1 MEGHRKAGGGM
12 KEIIV
17 LSGKGGTGKTTVTA
31 SLAAL
36 AKDAVLTD
44 CDVDAADLYLLLNPK
59 IKDTFKFWGSQ
70 KARISEHKCIRCGK
84 CETVCR
90 FDAIKDFKVNPTFC
104 EGCGVCYNIC
114 PEKAI
119 DMVDTLSGH
128 WYISDTR
135 YGPMVHAR
143 LGIAEENSGKLVS
156 LVKKT
161 ARDIAEREG
170 YKYIITDGPPGIG
183 CPVISTLS
191 GADVALIVTE
201 PTAAGL
207 HDLERVLKLAEN
219 FKVTVKVVINKFDL
233 AQEKSK
239 EIEQY
244 CIYKGIEVIG
254 KIPFDEDVVKAIS
267 KGVPPVEYSFGP
279 AAEVLKN
286 VAVLSFGDS
295 GCRQE

>member
-1 MEGHRKAGGGM
+1 MEGHRKAGGGV
-12 KEIIV
+12 KEIVV

-44 CDVDAADLYLLLNPK
+44 CDVDAADLYLLLKPE
-59 IKDTFKFWGSQ
+59 IKETFEFWGSR
-70 KARISEHKCIRCGK
+70 KARINENKCARCGK

-104 EGCGVCYNIC
+104 EGCAVCCNIC
-114 PEKAI
+114 PHKAV

-161 ARDIAEREG
+161 AREIAEREG

-191 GADVALIVTE
+191 GADAALIVTE
-201 PTAAGL
+201 PTVAGL

-219 FKVTVKVVINKFDL
+219 FKVTLKVVINKFDL
-233 AQEKSK
+233 AEEKSK

-244 CIYKGIEVIG
+244 CIDKGIEVIG
-254 KIPFDEDVVKAIS
+254 KIPFDEDVVKAVS
-267 KGVPPVEYSFGP
+267 QGVPPVEYSSGP

-286 VAVLSFGDS
+286 VAVLSFGKS
-295 GCRQE
+295 CCRQV

>member
-1 MEGHRKAGGGM
+1 M
-12 KEIIV
+12 KEIVV

-44 CDVDAADLYLLLNPK
+44 CDVDAADLYLLLKPE

-70 KARISEHKCIRCGK
+70 KARINENKCIRCGK
-84 CETVCR
+84 CEKVCR
-90 FDAIKDFKVNPTFC
+90 FDAIEDFKVNPTFC

-114 PEKAI
+114 YQKAI

-161 ARDIAEREG
+161 AREIAER
-170 YKYIITDGPPGIG
+170 
-183 CPVISTLS
+183 
-191 GADVALIVTE
+191 
-201 PTAAGL
+201 
-207 HDLERVLKLAEN
+207 
-219 FKVTVKVVINKFDL
+219 
-233 AQEKSK
+233 
-239 EIEQY
+239 
-244 CIYKGIEVIG
+244 
-254 KIPFDEDVVKAIS
+254 
-267 KGVPPVEYSFGP
+267 
-279 AAEVLKN
+279 
-286 VAVLSFGDS
+286 
-295 GCRQE
+295 

>member
-1 MEGHRKAGGGM
+1 M
-12 KEIIV
+12 KEIVV

-36 AKDAVLTD
+36 VKNAVLTD
-44 CDVDAADLYLLLNPK
+44 CDVDAADLYLILKPE

-70 KARISEHKCIRCGK
+70 KARINEKTCIRCGK
-84 CETVCR
+84 CENVCR

-114 PEKAI
+114 SQKAI

-161 ARDIAEREG
+161 AREIAERRG

-191 GADVALIVTE
+191 GADEAMIVTE

-207 HDLERVLKLAEN
+207 HDMERLLKLAEN

-233 AQEKSK
+233 AEEKSK
-239 EIEQY
+239 EIEQF
-244 CIYKGIEVIG
+244 CIDKGIEVIG

-267 KGVPPVEYSFGP
+267 KGVPPVEYSSGP
-279 AAEVLKN
+279 AAEALNN
-286 VAVLSFGDS
+286 VAVLLP
-295 GCRQE
+295 

>member
-1 MEGHRKAGGGM
+1 M
-12 KEIIV
+12 KEIVV

-70 KARISEHKCIRCGK
+70 KARINENKCIRCGK

-90 FDAIKDFKVNPTFC
+90 FDAVKDFKVNPTFC
-104 EGCGVCYNIC
+104 EGCGVCYNVC
-114 PEKAI
+114 SQKAI
-119 DMVDTLSGH
+119 DMVDTLSGN
-128 WYISDTR
+128 WYISHTR

-161 ARDIAEREG
+161 ARKIAEREG

-191 GADVALIVTE
+191 GADEAMIVTE

-219 FKVTVKVVINKFDL
+219 FKVTVKAVINKFDL
-233 AQEKSK
+233 AEDKSK

-244 CIYKGIEVIG
+244 CSRKGIEVIG

-267 KGVPPVEYSFGP
+267 NGVPPVEYSSGP
-279 AAEVLKN
+279 AAEALRN
-286 VAVLSFGDS
+286 VALTMGPS
-295 GCRQE
+295 